1 MKRLASAVLATMVLA
16 LGTLFGAPVQA
27 AAPAAAAVAAPG
39 DKLCSLEEWTARGLD
54 ECITRLQEVSAARVQ
69 CVSAPNPAA
78 PDSGLG
84 GWFVSRPTWNVNGP
98 AGKYSRYGYAGY
110 DYTTYDINC
119 VQTVMHPDYK
129 LENTIANGEFMLAAG
144 IVGVSNALRER
155 AWAPDEM
162 WGWADPLVENAT
174 TALYRQVFSVFGVI
188 TLAVIGVYLL
198 WRSRQAQMSMALT
211 TVGWAILV
219 MVGVTAIASWPVQ
232 SAKAADGTLVS
243 VLSVVHDAVG
253 PRTATTTTCSDPEP
267 GACDDHRPPAV
278 RAGDTAVEALLYRN
292 WIRGALGS
300 ADSET
305 ARKYGPALYRAK
317 SLSWDDVAKIQSAPT
332 DEARQQL
339 RDNTIRRKQGEW
351 MKVAEQV
358 RAEDPDAYEYLR
370 GTKGMERIG
379 AGFVAIL
386 SALAYA
392 AFDVVASLLVL
403 LGFLIIRWAVIAA
416 PALGTVGLLRPA
428 SAGLRRLVNSVLA
441 ALFNVLIFGT
451 GAAVYLF
458 AVDLIM
464 STSSLAGW
472 LQVTLV
478 LLCGVVGWILLRP
491 YRRITQLGGGS
502 SGTSLLTARPSAPIA
517 SSTGERTPA
526 TAVAPGSTTSTTV
539 PEARPE
545 LTVSAEDPASVVR
558 AEARGGADPV
568 RAETW
573 RSPDVPESSPAYAV
587 YRPAAVPH
595 QAATRAEART
605 EPAAEPSARTE
616 RRSETWAERS

>member
-1 MKRLASAVLATMVLA
+1 MKRLAAATLATMVLA

-27 AAPAAAAVAAPG
+27 AAPAPSAVAAPG

-54 ECITRLQEVSAARVQ
+54 ECIKRLQEVSASRVQ
-69 CVSAPNPAA
+69 CLSAPNPAA

-84 GWFVSRPTWNVNGP
+84 GWFVTKPTWTTG
-98 AGKYSRYGYAGY
+98 ADGSSYLLYSEYGYAGY

-162 WGWADPLVENAT
+162 WGWADPLVEKAT
-174 TALYRQVFSVFGVI
+174 TALYKQVFSVFGVI

-232 SAKAADGTLVS
+232 SAKAADSTLVS

-253 PRTATTTTCSDPEP
+253 PRAQAPTVCDDPTP
-267 GACDDHRPPAV
+267 GACEDKRPPAV
-278 RAGDTAVEALLYRN
+278 RAGDTAVQALLYRN
-292 WIRGALGS
+292 WLRGVLGS

-305 ARKYGPALYRAK
+305 AKKYGPALYRAK
-317 SLSWDDVAKIQSAPT
+317 SLSWDDVAAIQDDSS
-332 DEARQQL
+332 R
-339 RDNTIRRKQGEW
+339 RDGIIRSKQSDW
-351 MKVAEQV
+351 MKVAEQIKT
-358 RAEDPDAYEYLR
+358 EDPEAYEYLR

-386 SALAYA
+386 SAFCYA
-392 AFDVVASLLVL
+392 AFDIVASLLVL

-502 SGTSLLTARPSAPIA
+502 SGTSLLTARPSAPAA
-517 SSTGERTPA
+517 SSSNERTPA
-526 TAVAPGSTTSTTV
+526 TLVAPGSTTSTTV

-545 LTVSAEDPASVVR
+545 LAVSAEDPASVVR
-558 AEARGGADPV
+558 AEARGGTDPV
-568 RAETW
+568 RVETW

-587 YRPAAVPH
+587 YRPATVPH

-605 EPAAEPSARTE
+605 EPAAEPAQRTE

>member
-1 MKRLASAVLATMVLA
+1 MKRLASATLATMVLA
-16 LGTLFGAPVQA
+16 LGTLFAAPVQA
-27 AAPAAAAVAAPG
+27 AAPAAGVGALAPG
-39 DKLCSLEEWTARGLD
+39 DKLCSLEEWTKRGID
-54 ECITRLQEVSAARVQ
+54 ECVGRLQEVSAARIQ

-84 GWFVSRPTWNVNGP
+84 GWFVSKPTWASS
-98 AGKYSRYGYAGY
+98 AGGGSHLLYSKYGYAGY
-110 DYTTYDINC
+110 DFTTYDINC

-155 AWAPDEM
+155 AWSPSEM
-162 WGWADPLVENAT
+162 WGWADPLVEKAT
-174 TALYRQVFSVFGVI
+174 TALYKQVFSVFGVI

-232 SAKAADGTLVS
+232 SAKAADGTLVG
-243 VLSVVHDAVG
+243 VLSVVHSAVG
-253 PRTATTTTCSDPEP
+253 PQAAEPTVCDDPTP
-267 GACDDHRPPAV
+267 GACEDRRPPAV
-278 RAGDTAVEALLYRN
+278 RAGDTAVQALLYRN
-292 WIRGALGS
+292 WLRGALGS
-300 ADSET
+300 ADSDT

-317 SLSWDDVAKIQSAPT
+317 SLSWQDVEAIQDDSAQRDGIIRTKQS
-332 DEARQQL
+332 Q
-339 RDNTIRRKQGEW
+339 W
-351 MKVAEQV
+351 MKVAEQIK
-358 RAEDPDAYEYLR
+358 AEDPEAYQYLQ

-379 AGFVAIL
+379 SGFVAIL
-386 SALAYA
+386 SALSYA

-502 SGTSLLTARPSAPIA
+502 SGTSLLTARPTAAPANSA
-517 SSTGERTPA
+517 SNDRSPA
-526 TAVAPGSTTSTTV
+526 TVVAPGSFAPPTV

-545 LTVSAEDPASVVR
+545 LAVTAEDPAKVVR
-558 AEARGGADPV
+558 AEVRGGGEPV
-568 RAETW
+568 RSEAW
-573 RSPDVPESSPAYAV
+573 RSPDVPEGSPSYAV
-587 YRPAAVPH
+587 YRPASVPQ
-595 QAATRAEART
+595 QASTRAEARSESTT
-605 EPAAEPSARTE
+605 ESPAPS
-616 RRSETWAERS
+616 RSETWAERS

>member
-1 MKRLASAVLATMVLA
+1 MVLA

-27 AAPAAAAVAAPG
+27 AAPGIAAVAPG

-54 ECITRLQEVSAARVQ
+54 ECIKRLQEVSASRVQ
-69 CVSAPNPAA
+69 CLSAPNPAA

-84 GWFVSRPTWNVNGP
+84 GWFVSKPTWNVNGP

-119 VQTVMHPDYK
+119 VQSVMHPDYK

-162 WGWADPLVENAT
+162 WGWADPLVEKAT
-174 TALYRQVFSVFGVI
+174 TALYKQVFSVFGVI

-253 PRTATTTTCSDPEP
+253 PRSATTTTTCSDPEP
-267 GACDDHRPPAV
+267 GACEDHRPPAV
-278 RAGDTAVEALLYRN
+278 RAGDTAAEALLYRN
-292 WIRGALGS
+292 WVRGVLGS

-305 ARKYGPALYRAK
+305 AKKYGPALYRAK
-317 SLSWDDVAKIQSAPT
+317 SLSWSDVEAIKDDASRRDGIIRAKQS
-332 DEARQQL
+332 D
-339 RDNTIRRKQGEW
+339 W
-351 MKVAEQV
+351 MKVAEQIKT
-358 RAEDPDAYEYLR
+358 EDPEAYEYLR

-386 SALAYA
+386 SAICYA

-502 SGTSLLTARPSAPIA
+502 SGTSLLTARPSAPAAA
-517 SSTGERTPA
+517 SSNERTPA
-526 TAVAPGSTTSTTV
+526 TAVAPGSTSSTTV

-545 LTVSAEDPASVVR
+545 LAVSAEDPASVVR

-587 YRPAAVPH
+587 YRPATVPH
-595 QAATRAEART
+595 QAASRAEART
-605 EPAAEPSARTE
+605 EPAAEPAQRTE

>member
-1 MKRLASAVLATMVLA
+1 M
-16 LGTLFGAPVQA
+16 
-27 AAPAAAAVAAPG
+27 
-39 DKLCSLEEWTARGLD
+39 CSLEEWTKRGLD
-54 ECITRLQEVSAARVQ
+54 ECISRLQEVSAARAQ
-69 CVSAPNPAA
+69 CLSAPNPAA
-78 PDSGLG
+78 PDSGLA
-84 GWFVSRPTWNVNGP
+84 GWFVSKPTWDTRGP
-98 AGKYSRYGYAGY
+98 AGKYARYGYAGY

-129 LENTIANGEFMLAAG
+129 IENTIANGEFMFASG

-155 AWAPDEM
+155 AWDPSEM
-162 WGWADPLVENAT
+162 WGWADPLVEKAT
-174 TALYRQVFSVFGVI
+174 QSLYTQVFTVFGVI

-219 MVGVTAIASWPVQ
+219 MVGVTALASWPVQ
-232 SAKAADGTLVS
+232 SARAADGTLVG

-253 PRTATTTTCSDPEP
+253 PRSAPTTTTCSDPAP

-292 WIRGALGS
+292 WLRGQLGS

-305 ARKYGPALYRAK
+305 AKKYGPALLRAK
-317 SLSWDDVAKIQSAPT
+317 SLSWQEVEQINDTPNAD
-332 DEARQQL
+332 ARQQL
-339 RDNTIRRKQGEW
+339 RDGLIRQKQSDW
-351 MKVAEQV
+351 MKVAEQI
-358 RAEDPDAYEYLR
+358 RTEDPQAYQYLQ

-386 SALAYA
+386 SAISFA
-392 AFDVVASLLVL
+392 AFDVIASILVL

-441 ALFNVLIFGT
+441 ALFNIAIFGT

-464 STSSLAGW
+464 STASLAGW

-491 YRRITQLGGGS
+491 YSRITQLAGGS
-502 SGTSLLTARPSAPIA
+502 SGTSLLTARPTPAA
-517 SSTGERTPA
+517 SSQAADRSTSGVSA
-526 TAVAPGSTTSTTV
+526 APGSTTSSSV

-545 LTVSAEDPASVVR
+545 LAVAAEDNAATVR
-558 AEARGGADPV
+558 AEARGGTDPV
-568 RAETW
+568 RVEAW
-573 RSPDVPESSPAYAV
+573 RSADVPDHEPSYSV
-587 YRPAAVPH
+587 YRPASVPQ
-595 QAATRAEART
+595 QATTRSEART
-605 EPAAEPSARTE
+605 EPSSEPVRPSRAET
-616 RRSETWAERS
+616 RSESR

>member
-54 ECITRLQEVSAARVQ
+54 ECITRLQDVSASRVQ
-69 CVSAPNPAA
+69 CLSAPNPAA

-84 GWFVSRPTWNVNGP
+84 GWFVSKPTWTTG
-98 AGKYSRYGYAGY
+98 ADGRSYLLYSEYGYAGY

-232 SAKAADGTLVS
+232 SAKAADSTLVS

-253 PRTATTTTCSDPEP
+253 PRAQAPTICDDATP
-267 GACDDHRPPAV
+267 GACDDRRPPAV
-278 RAGDTAVEALLYRN
+278 RAGDTAVQALLYRN
-292 WIRGALGS
+292 WLRGVLGS

-305 ARKYGPALYRAK
+305 AKKYGPALYRAK
-317 SLSWDDVAKIQSAPT
+317 SLSWDDVAAIQDDSS
-332 DEARQQL
+332 R
-339 RDNTIRRKQGEW
+339 RDGIIRAKQSDW
-351 MKVAEQV
+351 MKVAEQIKT
-358 RAEDPDAYEYLR
+358 EDPEAYEYLR
-370 GTKGMERIG
+370 GTKGMERVG

-386 SALAYA
+386 SAFCYA
-392 AFDVVASLLVL
+392 AFDIVASLLVL

-502 SGTSLLTARPSAPIA
+502 SGTSLLTARPSAPTA
-517 SSTGERTPA
+517 SSSNERTPA
-526 TAVAPGSTTSTTV
+526 PVVAPGSTTSTTV

-545 LTVSAEDPASVVR
+545 LAVSAEDPASVVR
-558 AEARGGADPV
+558 AEAHGGADPV

-587 YRPAAVPH
+587 YRPATVPH

-605 EPAAEPSARTE
+605 EPAAEPAQRTE

>member
-1 MKRLASAVLATMVLA
+1 MVLA

-27 AAPAAAAVAAPG
+27 AAPAATAAASPG

-54 ECITRLQEVSAARVQ
+54 ECIKRLQEVSAARVQ

-84 GWFVSRPTWNVNGP
+84 GWFVSKPTWDNGT
-98 AGKYSRYGYAGY
+98 GIGLRYSTYGYAGY

-144 IVGVSNALRER
+144 IVGVANALRER

-162 WGWADPLVENAT
+162 WGWADPLVEKAT
-174 TALYRQVFSVFGVI
+174 TALYKQVFSVFGVI

-211 TVGWAILV
+211 TVGWALLV

-253 PRTATTTTCSDPEP
+253 PQAITSESCSLPDPA
-267 GACDDHRPPAV
+267 ACEDRRPPAV
-278 RAGDTAVEALLYRN
+278 RAGDTAVDALLYRN
-292 WIRGALGS
+292 WLRGALGS

-305 ARKYGPALYRAK
+305 AKKYGPALYRAK
-317 SLSWDDVAKIQSAPT
+317 SLSWQDVAAIQDDP
-332 DEARQQL
+332 AR
-339 RDNTIRRKQGEW
+339 RDGIIRAKQSDW
-351 MKVAEQV
+351 MKVAEQIKT
-358 RAEDPDAYEYLR
+358 EDPEAYEYLR

-386 SALAYA
+386 SAVCYA

-403 LGFLIIRWAVIAA
+403 LGFLIIRWAVVAA

-478 LLCGVVGWILLRP
+478 LLCGAVGWMLLRP

-502 SGTSLLTARPSAPIA
+502 SGTSLLTARPAA
-517 SSTGERTPA
+517 PA
-526 TAVAPGSTTSTTV
+526 TASSSNDRMPATVVAPGSTGSTTV

-545 LTVSAEDPASVVR
+545 LAVNAEDPASVVR

-568 RAETW
+568 RAEAW

-587 YRPAAVPH
+587 YRPASVPH
-595 QAATRAEART
+595 QANTRAEART
-605 EPAAEPSARTE
+605 EPASEPSRTTE
-616 RRSETWAERS
+616 PRRSETWAERS

>member
-1 MKRLASAVLATMVLA
+1 MKRLASAALATMVLA

-27 AAPAAAAVAAPG
+27 AAPGIAAVAPG

-54 ECITRLQEVSAARVQ
+54 ECIKRLQEVSASRVQ
-69 CVSAPNPAA
+69 CLSAPNPAA

-84 GWFVSRPTWNVNGP
+84 GWFVSKPTWNVNGP

-119 VQTVMHPDYK
+119 VQSVMHPDYK

-162 WGWADPLVENAT
+162 WGWADPLVEKAT
-174 TALYRQVFSVFGVI
+174 TALYKQVFSVFGVI

-253 PRTATTTTCSDPEP
+253 PRSATTTTTCSDPEP
-267 GACDDHRPPAV
+267 GACEDHRPPAV
-278 RAGDTAVEALLYRN
+278 RAGDTAAEALLYRN
-292 WIRGALGS
+292 WVRGVLGS

-305 ARKYGPALYRAK
+305 AKKYGPALYRAK
-317 SLSWDDVAKIQSAPT
+317 SLSWSDVEAIKDDASRRDGIIRAKQS
-332 DEARQQL
+332 D
-339 RDNTIRRKQGEW
+339 W
-351 MKVAEQV
+351 MKVAEQIKT
-358 RAEDPDAYEYLR
+358 EDPEAYEYLR

-386 SALAYA
+386 SAICYA

-502 SGTSLLTARPSAPIA
+502 SGTSLLTARPSAPAAA
-517 SSTGERTPA
+517 SSNERTPA
-526 TAVAPGSTTSTTV
+526 TAVAPGSTSSTTV

-545 LTVSAEDPASVVR
+545 LAVSAEDPASVVR

-587 YRPAAVPH
+587 YRPATVPH
-595 QAATRAEART
+595 QAASRAEART
-605 EPAAEPSARTE
+605 EPAAEPAQRTE

>member
-27 AAPAAAAVAAPG
+27 AAHAASAAAAAPG

-54 ECITRLQEVSAARVQ
+54 ECIKRLQEVSAARVQ
-69 CVSAPNPAA
+69 CLSAPNPAA

-84 GWFVSRPTWNVNGP
+84 GWFVSKPTWNVNGP

-162 WGWADPLVENAT
+162 WGWADPLVEKAT
-174 TALYRQVFSVFGVI
+174 TALYKQVFSVFGVI
-188 TLAVIGVYLL
+188 TLAVIGIYLL

-219 MVGVTAIASWPVQ
+219 MVGVTAVASWPVQ
-232 SAKAADGTLVS
+232 SAKAADGTLVG

-253 PRTATTTTCSDPEP
+253 PRSATTTTACSDPEP
-267 GACDDHRPPAV
+267 GACEDHRPPAV
-278 RAGDTAVEALLYRN
+278 RAGDTATEALLYRN
-292 WIRGALGS
+292 WVRGVLGS

-305 ARKYGPALYRAK
+305 AKKYGPALYRAK
-317 SLSWDDVAKIQSAPT
+317 SLSWSDVEAIKDDASRRDGIIRAKQS
-332 DEARQQL
+332 D
-339 RDNTIRRKQGEW
+339 W
-351 MKVAEQV
+351 MKVAEQIKT
-358 RAEDPDAYEYLR
+358 EDPEAYEYLR

-386 SALAYA
+386 SAICYA
-392 AFDVVASLLVL
+392 AFDIVASLLVL

-502 SGTSLLTARPSAPIA
+502 SGTSLLTARPAA
-517 SSTGERTPA
+517 SSAASNERAPA
-526 TAVAPGSTTSTTV
+526 TVVTPGSTTSTTV

-545 LTVSAEDPASVVR
+545 LAVSAEDPASVVR

-568 RAETW
+568 RTETW

-587 YRPAAVPH
+587 YRPASVPQ

-605 EPAAEPSARTE
+605 EPATEPAQRAE